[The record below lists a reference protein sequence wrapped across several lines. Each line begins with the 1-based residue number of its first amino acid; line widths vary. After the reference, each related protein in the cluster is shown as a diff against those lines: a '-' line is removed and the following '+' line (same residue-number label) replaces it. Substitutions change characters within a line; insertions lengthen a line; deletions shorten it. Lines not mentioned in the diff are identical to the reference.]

1 MRPNIIHL
9 VLLIAIS
16 TAIFFNN
23 LGSARLWDRDE
34 PRNAGCA
41 AEMLAR
47 GDWVVPMFND
57 ELRHQKPIL
66 LYWLI
71 MSAYQFFGESEFA
84 ARFWSAASGVGTVL
98 ATYGIAVR
106 LGHALVGL
114 LAGVILS
121 SNLMFAVAAR
131 AATPDSLLIFC
142 GTTALWIYVVGTFAA
157 RQSSVGEPELRDP
170 GHWFPRNPVY
180 VIGFY
185 SLLGLGVLAK
195 GPIGF
200 LLPMAVVGWFGL
212 VKRSPLDSKSTELN
226 HNRRWRV
233 WLSPF
238 RPRHFLAMVWSLQPL
253 TGAIVVLLI
262 AAPWFALVDARTQ
275 GDFTRQF
282 FFGEHFGRATTALE
296 SHGGNIGYYPLAI
309 LVGFFP
315 WSIFW
320 VPVVLALVARIRA
333 LERFSAIELFCLLW
347 ILLQVGVF
355 SLVQTKL
362 PSYVTPCYPALAILT
377 SLCLVRWARHESR
390 LTSAWIALALS
401 TLVVGGVLV
410 STGLGIAAIEFFPQQ
425 RWLLLLGL
433 IPILGGAIA
442 GCQLWQSSRQQ
453 VLMTTMASSILFCFT
468 LFGYGT
474 VAINSVQ
481 QHQLILDPIAESN
494 PGQLVAAYR
503 GLESSWVYY
512 SGKTIYECAL
522 TDEPDSVP
530 TLHRDY
536 PWQPKPRLTP
546 ESLLRLHPNT
556 IFITT
561 DEHLAELKNRLPQ
574 GFDVSATAGYFLK
587 NKQMISVSRT
597 ETRIADGAVDQNL
610 K

>member
-1 MRPNIIHL
+1 MRPNTIHL

-66 LYWLI
+66 LYWLM
-71 MSAYQFFGESEFA
+71 MSAFQFFGESEFA
-84 ARFWSAASGVGTVL
+84 ARFWSAALGVGTVL
-98 ATYGIAVR
+98 ATYGIAIR
-106 LGHALVGL
+106 LGQPLVGL
-114 LAGVILS
+114 LAGIILS

-157 RQSSVGEPELRDP
+157 RQSKVGEPELRHL

-200 LLPMAVVGWFGL
+200 LLPMAIVGWFGL
-212 VKRSPLDSKSTELN
+212 VQRLPLDPKSADLIQ
-226 HNRRWRV
+226 NRSWRV
-233 WLSPF
+233 WLAPF
-238 RPRHFLAMVWSLQPL
+238 RLRHFLATVWSMQPL
-253 TGAIVVLLI
+253 TGAIVVLII
-262 AAPWFALVDARTQ
+262 AAPWFVLVDARTQ
-275 GDFTRQF
+275 GDFTRLF
-282 FFGEHFGRATTALE
+282 FFGEHLGRATTVLE
-296 SHGGNIGYYPLAI
+296 NHGGNIGYYPLAI

-320 VPVVLALVARIRA
+320 GPVVIAIVVRLRS

-347 ILLQVGVF
+347 IMLQVGVF

-377 SLCLVRWARHESR
+377 SLCLVRWAKHESR
-390 LTSAWIALALS
+390 LASAWIALALS
-401 TLVVGGVLV
+401 ALVVGGVLV
-410 STGLGIAAIEFFPQQ
+410 STGLGIAALEFFPQQ

-442 GCQLWQSSRQQ
+442 AWQLWQSSRQN
-453 VLMTTMASSILFCFT
+453 VLMTTMASSILFCFM

-474 VAINSVQ
+474 VAIDSVQ
-481 QHQLILDPIAESN
+481 NHQLVLDPIAESN

-503 GLESSWVYY
+503 SLESSWVYY

-522 TDEPDSVP
+522 SDEPVSV
-530 TLHRDY
+530 TSLNRDH

-546 ESLLRLHPNT
+546 EALLSLNPNT

-574 GFDVSATAGYFLK
+574 GFEVSATAGYFLK
-587 NKQMISVSRT
+587 KKQMVSVSRF
-597 ETRIADGAVDQNL
+597 ETRISEGATNRNL